1 MSDEQIYELYE
12 NNIKNTVTIDAR
24 RYQELE
30 KIEKNYFKIIDIIK
44 AEDNTCKAVL
54 DIIRLITE
62 F

>member
-1 MSDEQIYELYE
+1 MSEQLKYTCKES
-12 NNIKNTVTIDAR
+12 TVTIDTK
-24 RYQELE
+24 RYHELE

-44 AEDNTCKAVL
+44 AEDDTCKAVL